1 MIVFLYIGVY
11 LTPIL
16 SIIFCLNLVTIMKKI
31 KRDEKNS
38 HQHVLVDTFF
48 HFDRMDTRDDHISWL
63 RMTIIK
69 KEENP

>member
-31 KRDEKNS
+31 KRDEKTAIITFWLTLS
-38 HQHVLVDTFF
+38 FTLIAWTLVMITF
-48 HFDRMDTRDDHISWL
+48 L
-63 RMTIIK
+63 GL
-69 KEENP
+69 E

>member
-31 KRDEKNS
+31 KRDEKTAINTFWLTLS
-38 HQHVLVDTFF
+38 FTLIAWTLVMITF
-48 HFDRMDTRDDHISWL
+48 L
-63 RMTIIK
+63 GL
-69 KEENP
+69 E

>member
-31 KRDEKNS
+31 KRDEKTASNTFLLTLS
-38 HQHVLVDTFF
+38 FTLIAWTLVMITF
-48 HFDRMDTRDDHISWL
+48 L
-63 RMTIIK
+63 GL
-69 KEENP
+69 E